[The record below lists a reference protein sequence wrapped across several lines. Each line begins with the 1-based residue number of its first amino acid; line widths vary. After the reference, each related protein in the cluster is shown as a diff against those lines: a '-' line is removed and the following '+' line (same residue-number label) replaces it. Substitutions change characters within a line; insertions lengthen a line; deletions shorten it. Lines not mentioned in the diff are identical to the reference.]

1 MKVYLKYI
9 ATICSLR
16 KSCHIDWGRN
26 FYLYSGCLEDNCDDY
41 INKEPKISDGECQ
54 FVSFV
59 ETIICKEA
67 KSIVIVKDEAQ
78 GFVRIGR
85 KQWPM
90 DDIILLKVDYGDGW
104 VVEIEEDEN
113 NNEV

>member
-26 FYLYSGCLEDNCDDY
+26 FYLYSGLEHHCDDY
-41 INKEPKISDGECQ
+41 INKEPKIIDGECQ

-67 KSIVIVKDEAQ
+67 KSIVIVKDEEE

-85 KQWPM
+85 KQWSM

-104 VVEIEEDEN
+104 VIEIEQDGNDE
-113 NNEV
+113 V